1 MMVGLTI
8 WIALMQVILTIVMK
22 KRMKASNTQD
32 RILPRDKETLQM
44 NTIGQKS
51 FDKNDPTSLNI

>member
-1 MMVGLTI
+1 
-8 WIALMQVILTIVMK
+8 MQVILTIVMK